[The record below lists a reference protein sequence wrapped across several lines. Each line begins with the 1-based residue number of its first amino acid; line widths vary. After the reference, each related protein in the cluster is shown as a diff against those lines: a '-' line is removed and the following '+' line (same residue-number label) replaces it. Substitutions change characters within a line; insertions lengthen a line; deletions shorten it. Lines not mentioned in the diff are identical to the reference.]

1 MNRKYILAAAAALM
15 LVACSNEEEAINT
28 STGNY
33 PEDGRVRIAA
43 SLNQPLT
50 RATDPTP
57 YTGTTLGL
65 SVDYGMDDTYTRTNI
80 QWTTADG
87 GTTWTQASETT
98 NPMLWKDATT
108 AAKIYAYA
116 PYQSTTDG
124 IENIPFTVAID
135 QTAGTIGSDL
145 LGFKNDEPFV
155 PGSSLT
161 TLNAIPIVF
170 DHQLTQMKVVLNYGN
185 EFGTEPTDENVTV
198 KLLNVKPAVTYN
210 AKTKAVTAVSGEA
223 TNITLHRDGN
233 KTFTAIIPGQPFAQ
247 NANMVEV
254 TITGTTARTFYY
266 TPSAAQSFTNGRTNT
281 LNLRVGK
288 DKLTLSGI
296 NVSDWDNDGDD
307 IPGGE
312 AVVPCTVD
320 AENHTVTLRVAGYL
334 TEDAIKE
341 AMGEVGGFDNKT
353 GKLKI
358 AGPINDEDMKT
369 LAEYIKIH
377 DNNGPTCGWINALDL
392 DETSGSVEIPESFL
406 ATQDNYYSQN
416 QKLASVKL
424 GGAVTSVGNSAFYN
438 CTSLTDLT
446 FGNSVKMIKEYA
458 FNLCTSLESVIIGE
472 NVESIGEKAFQ
483 NCKGL
488 KTVVIGDKVTTIG
501 KYAFY
506 RCFTNLTEVTLG
518 KSVKTIG
525 DFAFTVVTSRELT
538 FDMTAL
544 TELPT
549 IGKDIFQLSTC
560 SVTVILND
568 ALYSNL
574 GADGLNDLYK
584 KLSHNADGNTP
595 ISVTIK
601 NESGTAS
608 YSGN

>member
-15 LVACSNEEEAINT
+15 LAACSNEEEALNT

-50 RATDPTP
+50 RATDTAP

-65 SVDYGMDDTYTRTNI
+65 SVDYETDDDTYTRTNI
-80 QWTTADG
+80 QWTKVDG
-87 GTTWTQASETT
+87 GTTWAQASETT

-198 KLLNVKPAVTYN
+198 ELLNVKPAVTYN
-210 AKTKAVTAVSGEA
+210 AKTKAVTAVSGET

-233 KTFTAIIPGQPFAQ
+233 KTFTAIIPGQTFAQ

-296 NVSDWDNDGDD
+296 NVSGWDDNSGDGHE
-307 IPGGE
+307 IAGGE
-312 AVVPCTVD
+312 AITLTVD
-320 AENHTVTLRVAGYL
+320 ATTHTVTLVEAGTL
-334 TEDAIKE
+334 TTEIIAEAIGTATSEDNI
-341 AMGEVGGFDNKT
+341 T
-353 GKLKI
+353 LKI
-358 AGPINDEDMKT
+358 AGPMNKNDIAAIESYAYVAQNEE
-369 LAEYIKIH
+369 LRH
-377 DNNGPTCGWINALDL
+377 PLFALDL
-392 DETSGSVEIPESFL
+392 SG
-406 ATQDNYYSQN
+406 ATG
-416 QKLASVKL
+416 L
-424 GGAVTSVGNSAFYN
+424 
-438 CTSLTDLT
+438 TSLNPD
-446 FGNSVKMIKEYA
+446 GNR
-458 FNLCTSLESVIIGE
+458 G
-472 NVESIGEKAFQ
+472 
-483 NCKGL
+483 
-488 KTVVIGDKVTTIG
+488 
-501 KYAFY
+501 AFY
-506 RCFTNLTEVTLG
+506 RAQSLTSIILPETVTTTGFQAFAWCQNLTSIKAPGVTEVGQQFFFFCSSLETVELGNVETLEFEAFRVNA
-518 KSVKTIG
+518 SNTI
-525 DFAFTVVTSRELT
+525 TVDLMKCTQVPKVDYGSSPFSSGENIEL
-538 FDMTAL
+538 L
-544 TELPT
+544 LP
-549 IGKDIFQLSTC
+549 
-560 SVTVILND
+560 
-568 ALYSNL
+568 
-574 GADGLNDLYK
+574 K
-584 KLSHNADGNTP
+584 KLDNADFYKTQFYQYSKGAG
-595 ISVTIK
+595 VTINWK
-601 NESGTAS
+601 N
-608 YSGN
+608 N